1 MKTKWKLFAINHFFS
16 NQLNE
21 EETVAFFDKLM
32 TCTKH
37 KEADVHIDSDSERI
51 MTWSE
56 YEYHTGIEMRD
67 AVKALAHRAQE
78 VEALP

>member
-16 NQLNE
+16 SQLTE

-32 TCTKH
+32 ACTEH
-37 KEADVHIDSDSERI
+37 KEANAHIDSDRKRI
-51 MTWSE
+51 MSWSE
-56 YEYHTGIEMRD
+56 YEYHSGLEMRD
-67 AVKALAHRAQE
+67 AVKALAHSAQE